1 MFDFNFNGKDDAFDS
16 FVGYNMVFGE
26 REDNFE
32 VDDWDEK
39 NDEEDVEKDDFDDE
53 DEDNDEDD
61 Y

>member
-16 FVGYNMVFGE
+16 FIGYKMVFGE

-32 VDDWDEK
+32 VDDWDKEI
-39 NDEEDVEKDDFDDE
+39 E
-53 DEDNDEDD
+53 DEDNVDTGDEDYEEDD